1 MMEINSQQILM
12 MIFRIFCFL
21 TTMGLCAF
29 WVYRFSL
36 NEDYSII
43 TYRKFIEKESD
54 TYPTISFCLRD
65 PFLKNRLA
73 EYGTNV
79 SSYLKFLKG
88 DYLTEDMLSIDYKN
102 VTIDIADYVKGY
114 RLYFRNGS
122 ITKLDSGLNR
132 EEKESLTY
140 ISYSGFSGY
149 SNHFSKCFA
158 LNIPSIHDLYIFRIL
173 LSNSVFPNGIRPSY
187 KGLRIYFHIP
197 QQFLLSESWKMWV
210 WPNRASKESYKMRFL
225 IKSITIMR
233 KRNKDEQKCNQHEN
247 DYDDWV
253 IRVHKNRTKCNNP
266 YQKLNDMLPMCTTQE
281 MIRKSYFN
289 DLIAERENLEKPCRT
304 MQALEVKHLESNTN
318 TPDGENI
325 GEFWL
330 SATFSIPTFKEIEQ
344 RR

>member
-1 MMEINSQQILM
+1 MMEINSQQILLV
-12 MIFRIFCFL
+12 IFRLFCFL

-158 LNIPSIHDLYIFRIL
+158 LNIPSIHDLYIFRTLKTICNSCHCL
-173 LSNSVFPNGIRPSY
+173 IFPVAMCMIITLVSSVFSSFPSDRTYSQIQLLLILIDTRTLYPSFVPEVVPSSQSGI
-187 KGLRIYFHIP
+187 
-197 QQFLLSESWKMWV
+197 
-210 WPNRASKESYKMRFL
+210 
-225 IKSITIMR
+225 
-233 KRNKDEQKCNQHEN
+233 
-247 DYDDWV
+247 
-253 IRVHKNRTKCNNP
+253 
-266 YQKLNDMLPMCTTQE
+266 
-281 MIRKSYFN
+281 
-289 DLIAERENLEKPCRT
+289 NLENSRGSY
-304 MQALEVKHLESNTN
+304 L
-318 TPDGENI
+318 
-325 GEFWL
+325 
-330 SATFSIPTFKEIEQ
+330 
-344 RR
+344 